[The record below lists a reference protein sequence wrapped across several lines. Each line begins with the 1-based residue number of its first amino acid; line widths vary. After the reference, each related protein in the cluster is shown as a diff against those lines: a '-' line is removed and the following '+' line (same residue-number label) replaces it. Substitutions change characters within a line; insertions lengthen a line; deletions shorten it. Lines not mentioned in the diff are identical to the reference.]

1 MEKSLVLIKPNAVQ
15 RGFIG
20 EIIARFERKGLFIAG
35 IKMMQLDDA
44 ILNEHYA
51 HLSERSYFGEL
62 KDSMMVTPVVAICV
76 AGLDTVETVRQMVG
90 ATNARKALPGTI
102 RGDFS
107 MSGEQNVIHASD
119 TVENAIAEVN
129 RFFKEN
135 EIFNYES
142 AVTAFEYGR
151 GEKSR
156 M

>member
-135 EIFNYES
+135 EIFNNIYLIPKPLDRL
-142 AVTAFEYGR
+142 G
-151 GEKSR
+151 K
-156 M
+156 